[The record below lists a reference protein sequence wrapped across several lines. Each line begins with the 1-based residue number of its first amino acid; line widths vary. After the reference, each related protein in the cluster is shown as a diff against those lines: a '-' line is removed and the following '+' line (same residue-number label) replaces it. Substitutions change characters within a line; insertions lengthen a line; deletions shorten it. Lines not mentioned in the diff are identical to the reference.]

1 MSVIASSRGL
11 GVFLRA
17 AAEATFAGDAVAF
30 EREAFVAATGFG
42 GVFFADDLDALA
54 FPLGVALVLELEDVF
69 FRVVP
74 FFADNGAAFLATV
87 AFFVA
92 GFLLEAV
99 FGAVVFFAFEA
110 RGFALVVVINWM
122 TIGR

>member
-1 MSVIASSRGL
+1 L
-11 GVFLRA
+11 GVFLRPA
-17 AAEATFAGDAVAF
+17 ADAAFAGDAVAF
-30 EREAFVAATGFG
+30 ERETFVAATGFG

-54 FPLGVALVLELEDVF
+54 FPFGEALVLELEDVF

-74 FFADNGAAFLATV
+74 FFADDGAAFLATVGFRAFFFAVGAFLATV

-99 FGAVVFFAFEA
+99 FGAVVFFAF
-110 RGFALVVVINWM
+110 
-122 TIGR
+122 